1 MKALIIEDEI
11 VAAQNLQRLIQEID
25 ADIEIISI
33 LKSVEES
40 IEFLSSGTQ
49 PDLIFM
55 DIHLSDGSA
64 FSIFN
69 NVSIS
74 CPIIFTTA
82 YDQYALNAFEVNSID
97 YLLKPVN
104 KKDLKRAIAKYKNL
118 NPSNKINN
126 DTLAELFDMIK
137 GKKNDYKS
145 RFLIPYKDKF
155 LSLDVTDIAYIY
167 SENKM
172 ARIVN
177 MKGQSYQMNSS
188 LEELFHQLDP
198 DLFFRANRQFIIS
211 RNSVKDIVTWFD
223 SKLAVNLYVD
233 TPEKIVISRARIT
246 DFKTWFTK

>member
-11 VAAQNLQRLIQEID
+11 VAAQSLQRLIQEID
-25 ADIEIISI
+25 SGIEIISV

-40 IEFLSSGTQ
+40 IEWFSSGNL

-69 NVSIS
+69 KITID

-104 KKDLKRAIAKYKNL
+104 KKELERAITKYKNF
-118 NPSNKINN
+118 SSSKKINN
-126 DTLAELFDMIK
+126 DTLSELFEMIK
-137 GKKNDYKS
+137 NKKSDYKS

-155 LSLDVTDIAYIY
+155 LSLDVADIAYIY

-172 ARIVN
+172 ARIVS
-177 MKGQSYQMNSS
+177 MKDQGYQMNTS
-188 LEELFHQLDP
+188 LEEISKQLDP
-198 DLFFRANRQFIIS
+198 TLFFRANRQFIIS
-211 RNSVKDIVTWFD
+211 RESVKDIYSWFD
-223 SKLAVNLYVD
+223 SKLAVNLHVP
-233 TPEKIVISRARIT
+233 TPEKIVISRARVLE
-246 DFKTWFTK
+246 FKTWYTK

>member
-11 VAAQNLQRLIQEID
+11 VAAQNLQRLIQETNP
-25 ADIEIISI
+25 DIEIMSV

-40 IEFLSSGTQ
+40 IECLSSDTL

-69 NVSIS
+69 NVKID

-104 KKDLKRAIAKYKNL
+104 KKDLERAITKYKNFNL
-118 NPSNKINN
+118 SNKISN
-126 DTLAELFDMIK
+126 DTLKELFDMIK
-137 GKKNDYKS
+137 GKKSEYKS

-155 LSLDVTDIAYIY
+155 LSLDVVDIAFIY

-172 ARIVN
+172 ARIVSVKN
-177 MKGQSYQMNSS
+177 QSYQINIS
-188 LEELFHQLDP
+188 LEEMSKQLNP
-198 DLFFRANRQFIIS
+198 DLFYRANRQFIIS
-211 RNSVKDIVTWFD
+211 RSSVKDIVTWFD
-223 SKLAVNLYVD
+223 SKLAVNLHVE
-233 TPEKIVISRARIT
+233 TPEKIVISRAKVQE
-246 DFKTWFTK
+246 FKTWFTK

>member
-11 VAAQNLQRLIQEID
+11 VAAQNLQRLIQETD
-25 ADIEIISI
+25 SEIEIISV

-40 IEFLSSGTQ
+40 IEFLLSDASF
-49 PDLIFM
+49 DLIFM

-69 NVSIS
+69 NVNIN

-104 KKDLKRAIAKYKNL
+104 KKDLERAITKYKNL

-126 DTLAELFDMIK
+126 NTLTELFEMIK
-137 GKKNDYKS
+137 GKKNEYKS

-155 LSLDVTDIAYIY
+155 LSLNVTDIAYIY

-172 ARIVN
+172 ARIVSVKN
-177 MKGQSYQMNSS
+177 QSYQMHIS
-188 LEELFHQLDP
+188 LDEMFKQLDP

-223 SKLAVNLYVD
+223 SKLAVNLYIE
-233 TPEKIVISRARIT
+233 TPEKIVISRARIA
-246 DFKTWFTK
+246 DFKTWYTK